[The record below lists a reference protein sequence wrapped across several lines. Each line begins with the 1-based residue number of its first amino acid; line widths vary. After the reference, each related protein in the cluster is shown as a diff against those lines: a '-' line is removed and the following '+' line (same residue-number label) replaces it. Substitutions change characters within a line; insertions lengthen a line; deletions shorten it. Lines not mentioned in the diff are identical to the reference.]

1 MAILAILVVAL
12 AIATLMEARSSVET
26 PDDGGLVLP
35 QGAYYVCPATD
46 EFQLPHSFVH
56 IGDTDPTTALI
67 RVRMAHFL
75 TFLEVESRLRLCPIR
90 HRRPPPSQYVGTA
103 AERIHREVQRPW
115 SFLPW
120 SC

>member
-1 MAILAILVVAL
+1 ML
-12 AIATLMEARSSVET
+12 
-26 PDDGGLVLP
+26 
-35 QGAYYVCPATD
+35 Q
-46 EFQLPHSFVH
+46 QKHWHSFGHVTDFACSFVN
-56 IGDTDPTTALI
+56 IGDTDSTKALM
-67 RVRMAHFL
+67 RVRVVDFL

>member
-67 RVRMAHFL
+67 RVRW
-75 TFLEVESRLRLCPIR
+75 SG
-90 HRRPPPSQYVGTA
+90 STA
-103 AERIHREVQRPW
+103 LG
-115 SFLPW
+115 SGGLLPW
-120 SC
+120 SRSPAAAIA